1 MCVSSLKQLPLRRP
15 VFPGLTR
22 ELPRADLSAEAFT
35 TRMISAK
42 KQLSQVVPV
51 LELHHHRLWDG
62 AHLCGRLHH
71 TASGLLDRSRFG
83 VGVPKN
89 LPAFSPEE
97 AVEKANE
104 MPGDEVVVPRRCFV
118 PNTRC
123 ICDSGDARPDVARN
137 RGEALKCLK
146 GAGC

>member
-22 ELPRADLSAEAFT
+22 ELPRTDLSAEAFT

-42 KQLSQVVPV
+42 KQLSQVVPA

-71 TASGLLDRSRFG
+71 TASGLLDIQVRRG
-83 VGVPKN
+83 RAQELARL
-89 LPAFSPEE
+89 LPR
-97 AVEKANE
+97 
-104 MPGDEVVVPRRCFV
+104 G
-118 PNTRC
+118 
-123 ICDSGDARPDVARN
+123 G
-137 RGEALKCLK
+137 RGE
-146 GAGC
+146 GERDAGR